1 MTMDKYKKT
10 KIPSL
15 RTFITAAISIIVTVV
30 LLCSIWFCYSR
41 TSAILTENY
50 ENSIT
55 QNLELIN
62 HQFIEQIDL
71 IDSIIPLY
79 LADTIISEPL
89 ESVETGKQSAENRL
103 QIEKQMSYLYYST
116 SLASKKFTN
125 SIYIISQDETIF

>member
-103 QIEKQMSYLYYST
+103 QIEKQMS
-116 SLASKKFTN
+116 
-125 SIYIISQDETIF
+125 